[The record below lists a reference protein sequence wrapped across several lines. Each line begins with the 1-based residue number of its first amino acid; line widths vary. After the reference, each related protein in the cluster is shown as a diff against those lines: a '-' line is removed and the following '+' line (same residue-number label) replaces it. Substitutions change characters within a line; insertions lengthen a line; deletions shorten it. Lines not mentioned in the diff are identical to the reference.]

1 MYQAPDKNNWKGRID
16 PEDGRQGL
24 RWHQLIKPLKLTQEV
39 HRAGEQLNIAFLGF
53 CCDEGVR
60 RNKGRV
66 GAQQGPDTLRQA
78 MASIPVHFN
87 TDHTALFDAGN
98 VICPN
103 RNLETAQ
110 ELLGQK
116 VAHLLQHRFLPIVI
130 GGGHEVAYGHYL
142 GLHQH
147 LKQHPEANFGILNI
161 DAHFDLRSYARDS
174 SSGTPF
180 RQIADLRRNHNKDF
194 NYLCLGIQQM
204 GNTPALFDAAK
215 QYGAEYLLA
224 EEVRES
230 KLEEVKSRLDAWL
243 EKRDWVYLTLDL
255 DGLAAAH
262 APGVSAPTPLG
273 LDPFVVREIVLH
285 IIRSGKLLSMD
296 IAELS
301 PVYDQDNRT
310 AKLAASLLFE
320 VVQELSKDSF
330 QGTSKEE

>member
-1 MYQAPDKNNWKGRID
+1 MYQAPDKKSWKGRID
-16 PEDGRQGL
+16 PEDKEKGL

-39 HRAGEQLNIAFLGF
+39 HRTGEQQNIALLGF

-66 GAQQGPDTLRQA
+66 GAQQGPDALRQA
-78 MASIPVHFN
+78 MGSIPVHFDTN
-87 TDHTALFDAGN
+87 YTALFDAGN

-103 RNLETAQ
+103 QNLERVQ

-116 VAHLLQHRFLPIVI
+116 VAYLLQHGFFPII
-130 GGGHEVAYGHYL
+130 LGGGHEIAYGHYL

-147 LKQHPEANFGILNI
+147 LKKHPEASFGILNI

-194 NYLCLGIQQM
+194 NYLCLGIQEM
-204 GNTPALFDAAK
+204 GNTPALFEAAR
-215 QYGAEYLLA
+215 QYGTEYLLA

-230 KLEEVKSRLDAWL
+230 KLAEVKSRLDAWL

-255 DGLAAAH
+255 DGIAAAH

-273 LDPFVVREIVLH
+273 IDPFVVREIILH
-285 IIRSGKLLSMD
+285 IVHSGKLLSMD

-301 PVYDQDNRT
+301 PPFDQDMRT
-310 AKLAASLLFE
+310 AKLAASFVFE
-320 VVQELSKDSF
+320 VVQALTKAPGKRS
-330 QGTSKEE
+330 GTGN

>member
-16 PEDGRQGL
+16 PEDGKKGL

-39 HRAGEQLNIAFLGF
+39 HRSGGPQNIALLGF

-66 GAQQGPDTLRQA
+66 GAQQGPDALRQA
-78 MASIPVHFN
+78 MSSLPVHFN
-87 TDHTALFDAGN
+87 PEQTALFDAGN

-103 RNLETAQ
+103 KNLETAQ

-116 VAHLLQHRFLPIVI
+116 VAYLLQHRFFPIVL
-130 GGGHEVAYGHYL
+130 GGGHETAYGHYL
-142 GLHQH
+142 GIHQQ
-147 LKQHPEANFGILNI
+147 LKQYPEANFGILNI

-194 NYLCLGIQQM
+194 NYMCVGIQQM
-204 GNTPALFDAAK
+204 GNTPALFEAAR
-215 QYGAEYLLA
+215 QYGTQYMLA

-230 KLEEVKSRLDAWL
+230 RLAEVKEKLDAWL

-255 DGLAAAH
+255 DGIAAAH

-273 LDPFVVREIVLH
+273 LDPFVVREILLH
-285 IIRSGKLLSMD
+285 LVRSGKLLSMD

-301 PVYDQDNRT
+301 PAYDQDNRT
-310 AKLAASLLFE
+310 AKLAARFIYE
-320 VVQELSKDSF
+320 VVQALSSE
-330 QGTSKEE
+330 SIRSAKEEG